1 MSLGS
6 FIVLEG
12 IDGSGTTTQLHQI
25 AEWLTEQGHGVHQTW
40 EPTDNL
46 IGRQIR
52 SLLRGETGPVEPA
65 VLALLFAAD
74 RLDHW
79 AVEIQPNLEKGSHVL
94 CDRYVGSSLAYQGLT
109 LDLAWVQQ
117 INARAKC
124 PDLTIYLRVSPELAL
139 ARIQA
144 RDGERRELF
153 ERRDLLE
160 AISVAYDRQYLVG
173 DTPREDVVVVD
184 GEQAIDTV
192 YAACLDAVRAHLNLA
207 TS

>member
-12 IDGSGTTTQLHQI
+12 IDGSGTTTQLHRI
-25 AEWLTEQGHGVHQTW
+25 AEWLTGQGQIVHQTW

-52 SLLRGETGPVEPA
+52 SILRGETGPVEPA

-79 AVEIQPNLEKGSHVL
+79 AVEIQPNLEKGNHVL

-109 LDLAWVQQ
+109 LDLAWVEQ
-117 INARAKC
+117 INTRAKR
-124 PDLTIYLRVSPELAL
+124 PDLTLYVRVSPDVAL
-139 ARIQA
+139 QRIQA

-160 AISVAYDRQYLVG
+160 AISAAYDRQYHVG
-173 DTPREDVVVVD
+173 GTPPDGVVVVD

-192 YAACLDAVRAHLNLA
+192 HAACVDAVRAHLAIA

>member
-1 MSLGS
+1 MSVGH

-12 IDGSGTTTQLHQI
+12 IDGSGTTTQLHQL
-25 AEWLTEQGHGVHQTW
+25 AEWLTASGHAVHQTW

-46 IGRQIR
+46 IGLQIR
-52 SLLRGETGPVEPA
+52 SLLRGETGPVASE

-74 RLDHW
+74 RVDHL
-79 AVEIQPNLEKGSHVL
+79 AVEIQPNLDKGVHVL

-109 LDLAWVQQ
+109 LDLEWVKE
-117 INARAKC
+117 INACAKR
-124 PDLTIYLRVSPELAL
+124 PDLTLYVRVNPDTALR
-139 ARIQA
+139 RIQA

-160 AISVAYDRQYLVG
+160 AISAAYDRLYNVG
-173 DTPREDVVVVD
+173 GEPPPGVVVLD
-184 GEQAIDTV
+184 GEAPV
-192 YAACLDAVRAHLNLA
+192 DAVHRACVDAIQSHLGIA